1 MTDTVYMSE
10 GYDEDYILNMMKKLT
25 ALGPDTVIMT
35 GIGYEKDKLGVGVY
49 KKGSDTI
56 SYHFHER
63 IDRGTHGTGDIYAS
77 TFTGAILRGF
87 DEYNAAKIA
96 ADYTLL
102 CIKNTLDDAEHWYG
116 VKFEKSLPYLINR
129 MNDEK

>member
-1 MTDTVYMSE
+1 MRRISLVSE
-10 GYDEDYILNMMKKLT
+10 Y
-25 ALGPDTVIMT
+25 
-35 GIGYEKDKLGVGVY
+35 
-49 KKGSDTI
+49 